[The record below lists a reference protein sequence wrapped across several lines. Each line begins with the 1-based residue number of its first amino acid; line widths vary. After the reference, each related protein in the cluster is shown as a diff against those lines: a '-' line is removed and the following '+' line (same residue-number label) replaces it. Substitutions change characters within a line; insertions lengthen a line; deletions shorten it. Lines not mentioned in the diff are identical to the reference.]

1 MSKQEQE
8 QEEEVKVLILY
19 SSLSN
24 TTKSLSFQLQNSI
37 NLTSSTTSKPRIH
50 SLHDFDLD
58 QIILTTSNTIIL
70 FALPS
75 YNVESPVDSI
85 LAQFKDSLY
94 DFRFSKDSL
103 NQIAYGVIGI
113 GHIDYG
119 QEFCKQA
126 IELDFILDSLGAK
139 RVIELVKI
147 DVSVDPELQLG
158 QLVDQINQNFS
169 NKSFKSVSELEIIP
183 IEALSLKNSEL
194 NLIDDEEYDSDDD
207 YVEYDQDR
215 ISKPLS
221 KLELAKRKSKAK
233 QKNHSSAQKDDG
245 ADIEDLGVGIPQSS
259 TDELSILPNHQVVTQ
274 DLRKEMISP
283 MTRKSLTKQGYAI
296 VGSHSAVKTCR
307 WTKASLRGRGFCY
320 KHTFYGIQSH
330 RCMEATPSLA
340 CANKCTFC
348 WRAHTNPVGTSWR
361 WKTDDAE
368 FVIEESLKEHD
379 RLIKQLLGMPGVRPD
394 RFLEARTPKHAAL
407 SLVGEPVMYPHIK
420 KYIELLT
427 EKRISTFLVT
437 NAQFPDSLKDLP
449 PVTQLYLSIDAGNK
463 SSLKSIDRPLHRDFW
478 ERFLESIEI
487 VKGMKKTRTIFRLTL
502 VKGEN
507 SEEILDYVELIKRGR
522 PDFIEVK
529 GVTYCGYAPS
539 SNLTIKNSPFHEE
552 VVNFVQALCYE
563 LNSTTDDPNLQYD
576 LASEHAHSCCVL
588 AAHQKY
594 RIDDQWHTWIDYERF
609 FDLVEEGKEF
619 DGTDYMALTP
629 DFAVFGAPEAG
640 FSPEDVRW
648 FRKGKGPKES
658 EAEAQEAE
666 EEETIG
672 GK

>member
-1 MSKQEQE
+1 MVND
-8 QEEEVKVLILY
+8 QEEE
-19 SSLSN
+19 
-24 TTKSLSFQLQNSI
+24 
-37 NLTSSTTSKPRIH
+37 
-50 SLHDFDLD
+50 
-58 QIILTTSNTIIL
+58 
-70 FALPS
+70 
-75 YNVESPVDSI
+75 
-85 LAQFKDSLY
+85 
-94 DFRFSKDSL
+94 
-103 NQIAYGVIGI
+103 
-113 GHIDYG
+113 
-119 QEFCKQA
+119 
-126 IELDFILDSLGAK
+126 
-139 RVIELVKI
+139 
-147 DVSVDPELQLG
+147 
-158 QLVDQINQNFS
+158 
-169 NKSFKSVSELEIIP
+169 
-183 IEALSLKNSEL
+183 EAEE
-194 NLIDDEEYDSDDD
+194 EEYDSDDD
-207 YVEYDQDR
+207 YVEYNQES

-221 KLELAKRKSKAK
+221 KLEIAKRKSKAK
-233 QKNHSSAQKDDG
+233 QKKKVTKPDDS
-245 ADIEDLGVGIPQSS
+245 ADIEDLGIGVPQLDDPSNPA
-259 TDELSILPNHQVVTQ
+259 LNQLIKQ
-274 DLRKEMISP
+274 DHRKEMISP

-420 KYIELLT
+420 KYIQLLT

-437 NAQFPDSLKDLP
+437 NAQFPDSLLNLP

-463 SSLKSIDRPLHRDFW
+463 TSLKSIDRPLHRDFW
-478 ERFLESIEI
+478 ERFIESIEI
-487 VKGMKKTRTIFRLTL
+487 VKKMKNTRTVFRLTL

-507 SEEILDYVELIKRGR
+507 SEEILDYVELIKRGE

-552 VVNFVQALCYE
+552 VVNFVQRLCYE
-563 LNSTTDDPNLQYD
+563 LNLNSNDPNLQYD

-588 AAHQKY
+588 AAHKKY
-594 RIDDQWHTWIDYERF
+594 LIDDQWNTWIDYERF
-609 FDLVEEGKEF
+609 FDLVETNEKDFSGV
-619 DGTDYMALTP
+619 DYSIPTP
-629 DFAVFGAPEAG
+629 DFALFGSPEAG

-648 FRKGKGPKES
+648 FRKGKGPKE
-658 EAEAQEAE
+658 E
-666 EEETIG
+666 EEEEVEEVA